1 MNLLIMSKDVG
12 SFCLRLMSLT
22 IFVTLTNCDKGT
34 DEENSKSK
42 LWRGSS
48 QEFEQT
54 FEKVTDSDNANVL
67 VELKSKQ
74 KFDGI
79 IETNSSGMQINQKYR
94 NGKLDGKSTNT
105 STDGSKVEAVYKNG
119 VLHGDMIL
127 YDSNGKVRSVIT
139 YENGKVK

>member
-1 MNLLIMSKDVG
+1 MSRDVG
-12 SFCLRLMSLT
+12 SFCLKLISLT
-22 IFVTLTNCDKGT
+22 IFVTLTNCDNGT
-34 DEENSKSK
+34 DEENSKSE

-67 VELKSKQ
+67 VEIKSKQ